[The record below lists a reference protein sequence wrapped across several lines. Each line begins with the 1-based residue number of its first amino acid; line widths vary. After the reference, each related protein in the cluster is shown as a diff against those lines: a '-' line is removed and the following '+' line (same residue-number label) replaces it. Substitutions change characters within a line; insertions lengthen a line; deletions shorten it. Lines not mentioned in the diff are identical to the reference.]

1 MQDGCHHYLVHD
13 LLQGRFAGPRYAPL
27 VADYTAHPRC
37 IVLSTHLIDEA
48 AELLERILIIDRELA
63 DHLALRLDRLTLQQ
77 LAIYA
82 AGSHDRLDLTERE
95 TAR

>member
-1 MQDGCHHYLVHD
+1 MA
-13 LLQGRFAGPRYAPL
+13 GRL
-27 VADYTAHPRC
+27 
-37 IVLSTHLIDEA
+37 DE
-48 AELLERILIIDRELA
+48 RDRELA